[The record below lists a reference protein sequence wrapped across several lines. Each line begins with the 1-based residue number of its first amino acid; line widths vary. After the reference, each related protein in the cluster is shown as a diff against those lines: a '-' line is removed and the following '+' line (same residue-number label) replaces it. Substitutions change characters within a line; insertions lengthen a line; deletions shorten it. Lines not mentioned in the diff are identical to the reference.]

1 MPVLDGCGATEEIRR
16 WEAAHGEARHAII
29 GLTANAYEADNQRCI
44 AAGMDDVLT
53 KPVALTSL
61 QGVLDRW
68 LGAPPAATPA
78 VPGKAIDLALLSALA
93 RELEPLLERNE
104 FDAIARFRA
113 LQDASAGTAL
123 AAAMLEIGQALESYQ
138 FDLALMRLRAIMQ
151 STGVTGE
158 PHA

>member
-1 MPVLDGCGATEEIRR
+1 MT
-16 WEAAHGEARHAII
+16 
-29 GLTANAYEADNQRCI
+29 
-44 AAGMDDVLT
+44 
-53 KPVALTSL
+53 
-61 QGVLDRW
+61 
-68 LGAPPAATPA
+68 TPA
-78 VPGKAIDLALLSALA
+78 RAGEKVSKPMASLATRARSRIAHLSFLMMRPMTLGVRAVVVDADESVLLVRHGYVPGWHFPGGGVEVGETFLHALA

-113 LQDASAGTAL
+113 LQDASAGTTL